1 MTCHCQKRLLPRC
14 YPRANRQKQG
24 VPQVN
29 INKILSSPIK
39 WSIQIDIETPQ
50 YHCDNCQRDIT
61 HDVRVRCLTCTNFDL
76 CVECW
81 YSGVEIPPHTRN
93 HECEVIETLD
103 CCVFTEDWSAQEE
116 LTLLDAISSAGI
128 GNWKEVAKQIE
139 SKTEE
144 ECKQHYLK
152 VYFSSQ
158 HAPLPVK
165 KSFIIRCSLHFT
177 LLSLQGSKQS
187 C

>member
-1 MTCHCQKRLLPRC
+1 M
-14 YPRANRQKQG
+14 
-24 VPQVN
+24 
-29 INKILSSPIK
+29 
-39 WSIQIDIETPQ
+39 
-50 YHCDNCQRDIT
+50 
-61 HDVRVRCLTCTNFDL
+61 RCLTCTNFDL

-81 YSGVEIPPHTRN
+81 YSGVEIPPHTKS

-116 LTLLDAISSAGI
+116 LMLLDAISSAGI

-139 SKTEE
+139 TKTEE

-158 HAPLPVK
+158 YAPLPVK
-165 KSFIIRCSLHFT
+165 SHTCTHTHKLA
-177 LLSLQGSKQS
+177 
-187 C
+187 